1 MGDAQFH
8 AYQHLSGKWHWRL
21 MTRDGETI
29 ATSGESFDSYGSAIA
44 AAEAVKLNAPAA
56 PISHEP
62 VGSVREVFR
71 VIAHRNA
78 RAGAGVV
85 SVR

>member
-8 AYQHLSGKWHWRL
+8 AFQHLSGKWHWRL

-29 ATSGESFDSYGSAIA
+29 ASSGESFDSYGAAIA
-44 AAEAVKLNAPAA
+44 AAETVKRSAPGA

-78 RAGAGVV
+78 RGGAGVV